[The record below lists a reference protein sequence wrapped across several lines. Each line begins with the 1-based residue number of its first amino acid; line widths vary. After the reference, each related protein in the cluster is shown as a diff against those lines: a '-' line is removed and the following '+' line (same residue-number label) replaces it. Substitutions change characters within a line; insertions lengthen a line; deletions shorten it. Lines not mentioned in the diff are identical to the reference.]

1 MFKDLKISK
10 AFTLAEVFVAM
21 VVLSILVSVCIAF
34 FTNRKDY
41 EREYFYYSAY
51 KNLQNVVDTALLNDK
66 YLTGTTPRV
75 EETVCGDKDI
85 VCRAFKTDAGNLCN
99 IFSDYFNIVGEP
111 VCSVAVGAP
120 PSSFP
125 ADRMAMKLTNG
136 MEIYF
141 ETLEIAQIDTS
152 IDTIAST
159 EFNGWNI
166 WVDLNGSGHGED
178 KVYYDIVPFG
188 ITLSGKVLP
197 WYGKVEGIRG
207 YEFAPADKDA
217 GGNPSLAAFDVV
229 YTPENSNLLTVAS
242 VTEGANIVPLRS
254 VSFWKAACYSGYYKN
269 SANTR
274 CKDDFGVENLAASC
288 TFDYADC
295 KIRLVKK
302 LKRTK

>member
-1 MFKDLKISK
+1 MFCKIRNLK

-41 EREYFYYSAY
+41 EREYFYFSAY
-51 KNLQNVVDTALLNDK
+51 KNLQNVVDTALLNEK
-66 YLTGTTPRV
+66 YLSGTTKRV

-85 VCRAFKTDAGNLCN
+85 VCRAFKTDMGNLCN
-99 IFSDYFNIVGEP
+99 IFADYFNIVGTP
-111 VCSVAVGAP
+111 ACSVALGLS

-125 ADRMAMKLTNG
+125 ASGMAMKLTNG

-141 ETLEIAQIDTS
+141 ESQSTLDDLGVGGTFTAE
-152 IDTIAST
+152 T
-159 EFNGWNI
+159 ELKGWKVWI
-166 WVDLNGSGHGED
+166 DLNGNGQGED
-178 KVYYDIVPFG
+178 IKYYDIVPFA

-197 WYGKVEGIRG
+197 LYGEVAGIRG
-207 YEFAPADKDA
+207 YEFSPAGNDA

-229 YTPENSNLLTVAS
+229 YTAADSNILQVLD
-242 VTEGANIVPLRS
+242 GYRS
-254 VSFWKAACYSGYYKN
+254 VSFWKAACASGYYKGTACSN
-269 SANTR
+269 
-274 CKDDFGVENLAASC
+274 FGVASIPALC
-288 TFDYADC
+288 TNDYADC